1 MDNDYRDSFAC
12 GDVLGS
18 IEVDVADLCPEAHDA
33 VGDDVLDAGES
44 VRTCPDGVAISYHAL
59 EWLYR
64 ELKRAKIAR
73 AHAGRRIGV
82 RQDELEALD
91 RKILIL
97 DYLTEK
103 EIKEL

>member
-1 MDNDYRDSFAC
+1 MDA
-12 GDVLGS
+12 LGNS
-18 IEVDVADLCPEAHDA
+18 SAYGSVSGGCAYSVADLHPQTDDV
-33 VGDDVLDAGES
+33 VGDDVLVSGES
-44 VRTCPDGVAISYHAL
+44 VRTCSDGAAVSYHAL

-91 RKILIL
+91 RKILVL
-97 DYLTEK
+97 DYLVEK